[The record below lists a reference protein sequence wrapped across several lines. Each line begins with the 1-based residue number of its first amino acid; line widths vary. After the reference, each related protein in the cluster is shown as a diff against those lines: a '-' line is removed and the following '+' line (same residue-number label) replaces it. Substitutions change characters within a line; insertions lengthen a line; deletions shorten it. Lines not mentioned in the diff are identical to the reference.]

1 MVMIKTN
8 LKVFW
13 AVTALEKQL
22 PLYHGSSFLTTL
34 LNIMI
39 IFLKAW
45 EKLSII
51 GIIVLNGT
59 DYRY

>member
-13 AVTALEKQL
+13 AVTALEKQP

-34 LNIMI
+34 LNITI
-39 IFLKAW
+39 IFLMAW
-45 EKLSII
+45 DKLSII